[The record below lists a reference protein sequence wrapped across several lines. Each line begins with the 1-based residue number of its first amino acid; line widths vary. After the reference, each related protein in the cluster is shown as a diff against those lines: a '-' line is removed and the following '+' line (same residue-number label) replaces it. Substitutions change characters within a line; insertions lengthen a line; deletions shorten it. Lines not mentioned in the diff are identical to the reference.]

1 MAFTVTFAGSQPVG
15 SRRQVWGTLT
25 SAVGDN
31 TLTLS
36 HGLAAVDM
44 CDIQLEGALNAPKP
58 KQTHSAS
65 ASPPNTTAVWDD
77 TQGLSGRFTVI
88 GHD

>member
-1 MAFTVTFAGSQPVG
+1 MAFTVTFSGTNPVG
-15 SRRQVWGTLT
+15 ARRQVWGTFT
-25 SAVGDN
+25 SVTGDN

-36 HGLAAVDM
+36 HGLAAVDF
-44 CDIQLEGALNAPKP
+44 CDIQLEGALNVSKP
-58 KQTHSAS
+58 KLTHSAS

-77 TQGLSGRFTVI
+77 TLGLSGRFTVV